1 MRTERACSHE
11 PDHLADSGRQSAG
24 DTSVCYLAIRMQP
37 SDTVEVRV
45 RDASGREVSAR
56 RILATDGGH

>member
-1 MRTERACSHE
+1 MSPITS
-11 PDHLADSGRQSAG
+11 PTPADNLAG